1 MKLPRKKKKEE
12 SSEYIAVSSKTSNR
26 YKIKNP
32 FSEDVMINH
41 KKSDIKIFDDENGF
55 TYILFKKKKYLAEIV
70 EKSQNKYTVLING
83 VSYSFTIETPISY
96 KRKKYLE
103 KNQEKSK
110 TEIVGAP
117 MPGKIVD
124 ILMEEGAKVKEG
136 EALLILE
143 AMKMQNEITSPVSG
157 VIKKVYSKNGDIV
170 NKEDALIEIDRS

>member
-1 MKLPRKKKKEE
+1 MKLSRKKKKEQTT
-12 SSEYIAVSSKTSNR
+12 EYIAVSSTNNK

-32 FSEDVMINH
+32 FSEDIMINH

-83 VSYSFTIETPISY
+83 VSYTFTIETPISY

-103 KNQEKSK
+103 KNQQRSK
-110 TEIVGAP
+110 TEMVEAP

-124 ILMEEGAKVKEG
+124 VLMEEGAKVKEG

-143 AMKMQNEITSPVSG
+143 AMKMQNEISSTVSG
-157 VIKKVYSKNGDIV
+157 TIKKVFAKIGDVV
-170 NKEDALIEIDRS
+170 NKEDVLIEIERD

>member
-1 MKLPRKKKKEE
+1 MRLTRKKSKED
-12 SSEYIAVSSKTSNR
+12 STEYIAVSSKTNR

-55 TYILFKKKKYLAEIV
+55 TYILYKRRKYLAEIV

-83 VSYSFTIETPISY
+83 VSYTFTIETPISY

-103 KNQEKSK
+103 KNKEKSK
-110 TEIVGAP
+110 TEMVGAP

-124 ILMEEGAKVKEG
+124 VLMEEGAKVKEG

-157 VIKKVYSKNGDIV
+157 TIKKVHVKNGDIV
-170 NKEDALIEIDRS
+170 NKEDLLIEIDIS